1 MRCRAW
7 LETRFC
13 KNETKTLFCHV
24 HQKCKPFDNYFDKLP
39 VLAIECVVN
48 HLKTAEIRQTLR
60 ISSKVLHQVI
70 PKANV
75 QLSKEYLYF
84 KNFFIREVVTY
95 RQINYAFQRFSKLAP
110 QIQDTLKDE
119 LQVNIK
125 TIRGRTSM
133 RDFINWNEPFRSM
146 MLTCRY

>member
-7 LETRFC
+7 LKTRFC

-24 HQKCKPFDNYFDKLP
+24 HQNCTPFVNFFDKLP
-39 VLAIECVVN
+39 YLAIECVVK

-60 ISSKVLHQVI
+60 ISSKMLHEVI
-70 PKANV
+70 PKAKV

-84 KNFFIREVVTY
+84 KNFFIREVVTK
-95 RQINYAFQRFSKLAP
+95 RQINYAFQRFSKLLP
-110 QIQDTLKDE
+110 QFQDTMKDE

-125 TIRGRTSM
+125 TIRGCASM
-133 RDFINWNEPFRSM
+133 RDIYTWNEPFQSM
-146 MLTCRY
+146 IQHC